1 MSSENLDGDIVESDD
16 PVLLDVVLFTEE
28 VENPPGDA
36 IVNEYESVSE
46 VTPLNLQD
54 RMLNY
59 SRIAPGGP
67 GNVSG
72 QEYLGPPS
80 SSQKWWAALI
90 LGLLF
95 FVISSP
101 LAYYLSSTVTTTLG
115 GLPTTIDY
123 GPTLIGLIIHT
134 LLFILL
140 VRLLMW

>member
-1 MSSENLDGDIVESDD
+1 MSSENLDGHVIEPDD

-36 IVNEYESVSE
+36 IVIEPESE

-72 QEYLGPPS
+72 QEYLGPPT